1 MNNARVK
8 TKICGVTSVEDAIAI
23 ANAGADAI
31 GLVFYPPSPRY
42 VSIELAREISLAL
55 PAFVNVVGLFVDAD
69 SETISRVLDKVAI
82 DTVQFH
88 GQEPEHACS
97 QFGKPYIKAFAV
109 QPESDILQVVEQYS
123 SANALLLDTYVD
135 NLPGGTGQIFDWKK
149 VPEKCEKPL
158 ILAGGLTP
166 ENVQSAIEQTNPYAV
181 DVSGGVESSKGK
193 KDIDK
198 VKRFIREVVNVRSS
212 H

>member
-1 MNNARVK
+1 MNRMRVK
-8 TKICGVTSVEDAIAI
+8 TKICGVTSVDDAIAI

-42 VSIELAREISLAL
+42 VSTELAHEISLAL

-69 SETISRVLDKVAI
+69 SEMISRVLDKVAI

-88 GQEPEHACS
+88 GQEPEEACS
-97 QFGKPYIKAFAV
+97 QYGKPYIKAIAV
-109 QPESDILQVVEQYS
+109 QPGTDILGFVEQYS
-123 SANALLLDTYVD
+123 SASALLLDTYVD
-135 NLPGGTGQIFDWKK
+135 NLPGGTGRKFDWKK
-149 VPEKCEKPL
+149 VPENCEKPL

-198 VKRFIREVVNVRSS
+198 VTRFIREVANVRS